1 MDEQMVVRI
10 GAPPNYSGADKK
22 RDHSEKAPEIG
33 QEAGMSEQIIA
44 QIEANPDYIALRKK
58 RNLLGGSLTLVV
70 LVIYYGFISLIA
82 FDKEFLAK
90 RIGEGV
96 TTIGVPIGLGVI
108 VVMIILTAF
117 YVRQAN
123 RSYDGLIEKI
133 KSEIQQ

>member
-1 MDEQMVVRI
+1 
-10 GAPPNYSGADKK
+10 
-22 RDHSEKAPEIG
+22 
-33 QEAGMSEQIIA
+33 MSEQIIA